1 MADYVYVLKN
11 LSKTYQGGKTVLNDI
26 TLSFL
31 KDAKIGIVGHN
42 GAGKSTLLKIIAG
55 LDTEFNGEAFAAD
68 GVKIGYL
75 AQEPLLDYSL
85 TVKENIT
92 LALKEVNDLVQKFN
106 DLSMRFMEELSDDEM
121 NTLLEE
127 QAELQQEIDVRDGWN
142 IEPRIEMAMEALRC
156 PDGDLPIDNLSGGE
170 KRRVALCKLLLE
182 KPDIL
187 LLDEPTNHL
196 DSESVAWLEKF
207 LAKYEGMVLIV
218 THDRYFLD
226 NVTSW
231 ILELDR
237 GNGIPH
243 QGNYSSWLEAKAKR
257 LAQEEKEE
265 SSRQRAIK
273 QELEWVNKSP
283 KARQAKSKARVHAYE
298 DLLAQSNKETYYKS
312 QLFIPQGPKLGNN
325 VINFKNVTKSFDD
338 KLLYEDLSFMI
349 PRGAIVGI
357 IGPNGAGKTT
367 LFNLISGKEQPNGG
381 TVEVGDSVKLG
392 YVDQSREDLDDNKT
406 VWQEISDE
414 LDEIYFDSY
423 SIKSRAYVSQ
433 FNFKGHDQQKKVA
446 SLSGGERNR
455 VHMAK
460 MLKQQANVLLLDEPT
475 NDLDIETLRAL
486 ENAILEFPGCVFV
499 ISHDRWFLNRIAT
512 HIIAFEGDSNVFVNE
527 GNYVDYVELRKKELG
542 EDFFKPKKIKYKPL
556 SR

>member
-1 MADYVYVLKN
+1 MADYIYVLKD
-11 LSKTYQGGKTVLNDI
+11 LSKTYQGGKTVLSNI

-55 LDTEFNGEAFAAD
+55 IEKEYSGEAFAAE
-68 GVKIGYL
+68 GAKIGYL
-75 AQEPLLDYSL
+75 AQEPALDYNL
-85 TVKENIT
+85 TVKENIM
-92 LALKEVNDLVQKFN
+92 LALKDINDLLQEFN
-106 DLSMRFMEELSDDEM
+106 DLSMRFTEELSDDEM
-121 NTLLEE
+121 NSLLEK
-127 QAELQQEIDVRDGWN
+127 QAELQHEIDVKDGWN
-142 IEPRIEMAMEALRC
+142 IEPKIEMAMEALRC

-182 KPDIL
+182 SPDIL

-207 LAKYEGMVLIV
+207 LASYQGMVLIV

-226 NVTSW
+226 NVTGW

-257 LAQEEKEE
+257 LEQEEKEE
-265 SSRQRAIK
+265 SARQKAIK

-283 KARQAKSKARVHAYE
+283 KARQAKSKARVQAYE
-298 DLLAQSNKETYYKS
+298 ELLTQSNGDSYYKS
-312 QLFIPQGPKLGNN
+312 QLFIPKGPKLGNN
-325 VINFKNVTKSFDD
+325 VVNFKSVTKSFND
-338 KLLYEDLSFMI
+338 KLLYENLSFNI

-367 LFNLISGKEQPNGG
+367 LFNLIAGKETPDSG
-381 TVEVGDSVKLG
+381 EVVVGESVKLG
-392 YVDQSREDLDDNKT
+392 YVDQSREDLNDNST
-406 VWQEISDE
+406 VWQEISDD
-414 LDEIYFDSY
+414 LDEIHFDSY
-423 SIKSRAYVSQ
+423 TIKSRAYVSQ
-433 FNFKGHDQQKKVA
+433 FNFKGHDQQKKVV

-455 VHMAK
+455 VHLAK

-512 HIIAFEGDSNVFVNE
+512 HIIAFEGNSNVFVNE